1 MGASRSWR
9 VDEPPPLRPFRTLKV
24 CCCLPF
30 HSNNTN
36 LWTDVSKLVKSFSF
50 FCVFVEKSSRN
61 WEESSSTSYRTRSQ
75 PMRRSNLMTCHKG
88 IGIHWQM
95 ARPSWMTC
103 RSPKKRKDEGGSES
117 LKASRIHLLMSERTE
132 RKKWPQGNVSRHFSF
147 LPKEEGRDMEFNE
160 TAAGSATLHHSLSL
174 SLYNHVK

>member
-103 RSPKKRKDEGGSES
+103 RSPKKRKEEKNRRRRKWIVKSLSNPSLDERTNRT
-117 LKASRIHLLMSERTE
+117 KKMASRKCITSFFFSPERGGE
-132 RKKWPQGNVSRHFSF
+132 RHGI
-147 LPKEEGRDMEFNE
+147 
-160 TAAGSATLHHSLSL
+160 
-174 SLYNHVK
+174 